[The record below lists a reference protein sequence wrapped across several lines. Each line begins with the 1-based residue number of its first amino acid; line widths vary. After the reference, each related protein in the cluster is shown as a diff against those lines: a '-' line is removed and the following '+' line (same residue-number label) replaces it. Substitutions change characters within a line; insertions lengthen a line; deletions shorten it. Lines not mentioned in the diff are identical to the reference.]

1 VKDYAA
7 VESAVYSPNLPFW
20 AMIRRRNPWLEV
32 AISVVSSITSSPC
45 LIRTVIETQACLEEV
60 TISMRAKKCQ
70 ILCALAVSALLLLLP
85 AKYAAQVSAAL
96 STATNLGSAHLQIQ
110 EDRSFK
116 LSPNALQVARII
128 GVGSDIAR
136 LSELTTTKN
145 PSATPVRSLEE
156 LSLRQRITDAIVV
169 ASLDVDSVLDE
180 MDYEREQIVELR
192 SILRARRDRA
202 IGTTNLAVLAAGT
215 GLGVVGGV
223 LSFSKTTS
231 NVGNAI
237 GFASGGISTL
247 FSLRSYRQVHGAERP
262 AWVLPNMLAAF
273 LSRPEERH
281 SHYPEDIWAYL
292 NSVPPGEDSKA
303 SRKEQVVAEWITAG
317 RMGSLDLPQS
327 KQKIAL
333 LTSTDAADKR
343 LDMTLLNERGAM
355 LADVRDEV
363 AQMKHDLADLLR
375 ALKQQ

>member
-1 VKDYAA
+1 
-7 VESAVYSPNLPFW
+7 
-20 AMIRRRNPWLEV
+20 M
-32 AISVVSSITSSPC
+32 
-45 LIRTVIETQACLEEV
+45 RTE
-60 TISMRAKKCQ
+60 KCQ
-70 ILCALAVSALLLLLP
+70 ILCALAISALLLLLP
-85 AKYAAQVSAAL
+85 TRGAAQESASL
-96 STATNLGSAHLQIQ
+96 TTAINLGSADLQIQ
-110 EDRSFK
+110 EGRSFE

-128 GVGSDIAR
+128 RVDSDIAR
-136 LSELTTTKN
+136 FSELTTAKN
-145 PSATPVRSLEE
+145 PNAGPVTSLEE

-180 MDYEREQIVELR
+180 MDYEREQIAELR

-202 IGTTNLAVLAAGT
+202 IGTTNLAVLAAST

-237 GFASGGISTL
+237 GFASGGIGTL
-247 FSLRSYRQVHGAERP
+247 FSLRSYRQVHGEERP

-273 LSRPEERH
+273 LSQPEEGH
-281 SHYPEDIWAYL
+281 SHYPEDVLAYL
-292 NSVPPGEDSKA
+292 NSVPVREGSLA
-303 SRKEQVVAEWITAG
+303 SRKGRVLAEWIATG
-317 RMGSLDLPQS
+317 RMGPLDLPQS

-333 LTSTDAADKR
+333 LTSPNAAAKR

-355 LADVRDEV
+355 LADAANEV

-375 ALKQQ
+375 GFRQQ